1 MTGNAASRKLDWWVE
16 TRSYPGAPRGGDF
29 GLVRKVEDGWLAALV
44 DATGHGLAAYAIAR
58 KARHYLRET
67 ADADP
72 TRILRDLD
80 QVLSGTEGAGVSI
93 AWLRDTELIF
103 AGVGN
108 VLAFVAGHPLIVR
121 TGVVG
126 RQMRTPFPQRVDL
139 LQSDWLMMHTDGMS
153 HPREIPHGS
162 ARTVARTLIERYAQ
176 SHDDASVLLAC
187 WREGRG

>member
-1 MTGNAASRKLDWWVE
+1 MTGAGSSRSLDWWVE

-29 GLVRKVEDGWLAALV
+29 GLVRQVGDGWLAALV

-58 KARHYLRET
+58 KARHYLRDT
-67 ADADP
+67 VDADP

-80 QVLSGTEGAGVSI
+80 HVLSGTEGAGVSI
-93 AWLRDTELIF
+93 AWLRETELVF

-108 VLAFVAGHPLIVR
+108 VLAFVAGRPLIVR

-126 RQMRTPFPQRVDL
+126 RQMRTPFPQRVEL
-139 LQSDWLMMHTDGMS
+139 PPGDWLMMHTDGVS

-162 ARTVARTLIERYAQ
+162 AKTVARALIERYAQ

-187 WREGRG
+187 WREGRT